1 LWQVLEG
8 APQFNRTTHWERKMR
23 KLNVRL
29 IVCFLLIFTARF
41 ACGCAGMASPPT
53 CSGQCGNPIGP
64 GPSTPAPANND
75 ASLKGDY
82 AFSFSGITG
91 NGTVSSV
98 FAAVGRFAADGA
110 GNLTSGKLDNNG
122 VGAGAALSAQSFTG
136 TYTISA
142 DNRGVMTLNLP
153 GSAVKCAFAMT
164 PNGNARLIEFDASG
178 GSGTIGSGTIERA
191 DTTAYSTAGI
201 TGDYAFGAAGL
212 DNLNNRSAI
221 IGRFTS
227 NGTGTLTGAAGDLNV
242 SGTPYSLSFT
252 AANYTVSDT
261 KTGRGTM
268 NLAFTYGGAPA
279 SLNFAFYI
287 VNAGRLFAMER
298 DAVTTTTPLLN
309 GTVVHQQTPAGGFTN
324 ASLNGNMVI
333 YLTGLS
339 NCGSGASGVP
349 KAVAG
354 VITAGGTGTLSLS
367 YDENYCHAPRTVTGF
382 AGTYSVASNG
392 RTTIALGGYVLIAY
406 LTSLN
411 RSVLFDSDNN
421 VLFGFGEP
429 QAAGSFTTSDVK
441 GTYAG
446 SATNPED
453 FGVTVFSGEFTAD
466 GASSTG
472 NITGREDVGA
482 SSGPVS
488 GAAFKATYSV
498 SGSPTNGRGTM
509 TVSSGTGGNVVFYII
524 SPSKF
529 VALSQNDPNPAI
541 LVFEQPSAAGNPAP
555 TPTPTTTLSSVTLNP
570 TSVVGGVSSTGT
582 VTLSGPAPTGG
593 AQITLASDKSAAS
606 VPFSVTVPAGS
617 TNATFQ
623 VNTTAVAASTS
634 VTISASYGGASQSAT
649 LTVMPAAAPP
659 TISSLTLNPTSVV
672 GGAQSS
678 TGTVTLS
685 GPAPAGGA
693 QVTLASNSGAA
704 SVPSSVTVPAGATSA
719 TFTVS
724 TSAVIVATS
733 ATVSASYNGTTKTA
747 TLSILI

>member
-1 LWQVLEG
+1 M
-8 APQFNRTTHWERKMR
+8 H
-23 KLNVRL
+23 KLSVRL
-29 IVCFLLIFTARF
+29 IVCFALLFAARF
-41 ACGCAGMASPPT
+41 VCGCARVSSPAAG
-53 CSGQCGNPIGP
+53 CSGQCGSSPGSGAGS
-64 GPSTPAPANND
+64 GPSAPPAAANSD
-75 ASLKGDY
+75 ASLKGNY

-91 NGTVSSV
+91 NGTISSV

-110 GNLTSGKLDNNG
+110 GNLTSGELDNNG
-122 VGAGAALSAQSFTG
+122 VGTGAALTAQSFTG
-136 TYTISA
+136 TYTVGA

-153 GSAVKCAFAMT
+153 GGAVKCAFAMT
-164 PNGNARLIEFDASG
+164 PNGNARFIEFDASG
-178 GSGTIGSGTIERA
+178 GSGTIGSGTIESA
-191 DTTAYSTAGI
+191 DTTAYNTASI

-221 IGRFTS
+221 LGRFTS
-227 NGTGTLTGAAGDLNV
+227 NGTGTLTGAAGDLNDN
-242 SGTPYSLSFT
+242 GTSYPLSFT
-252 AANYTVSDT
+252 AANYMVSDT

-339 NCGSGASGVP
+339 NCGSGAMGVP

-354 VITAGGTGTLSLS
+354 VITASGTGTLNMD
-367 YDENYCHAPRTVTGF
+367 YDENYCHAPKTVTGF
-382 AGTYSVASNG
+382 AGTYNVASNG
-392 RTTIALGGYVLIAY
+392 RTTLAFGGYALVAY
-406 LTSLN
+406 LANLN
-411 RSVLFDSDNN
+411 QALLFVSDVN

-429 QAAGSFTTSDVK
+429 QAAGSFTTSAIK

-446 SATNPED
+446 SATNPTD
-453 FGVTVFSGEFTAD
+453 FGVTIFSGEFTAD

-472 NITGREDVGA
+472 NITGHEDIGA
-482 SSGPVS
+482 PSGPVS
-488 GAAFKATYSV
+488 GAAFNATYSV
-498 SGSPTNGRGTM
+498 SESPTNGRGTM
-509 TVSSGTGGNVVFYII
+509 TVSSGTGGNVVMYVI

-541 LVFEQPSAAGNPAP
+541 LIFEQPSAAGNPTP

-570 TSVVGGVSSTGT
+570 TTVVGGASSTGT

-593 AQITLASDKSAAS
+593 AQITLASNNGAAS
-606 VPFSVTVPAGS
+606 VPSSVTVSAGS
-617 TNATFQ
+617 ASATFQ

-634 VTISASYGGASQSAT
+634 VSISASYGGASAMAT
-649 LTVMPAAAPP
+649 LTVTPAAATLP
-659 TISSLTLNPTSVV
+659 TLSSLTLNPTSVV

-693 QVTLASNSGAA
+693 QITLASDNGAA
-704 SVPSSVTVPAGATSA
+704 SVPPSVTVPAGATSA

-724 TSAVIVATS
+724 TSAVLVATS
-733 ATVSASYNGTTKTA
+733 ATVSASYNGTTQTA